1 MNDLD
6 DRREEL
12 RDKLEKSRQ
21 SLTVQPVPETDPPEG
36 FVALAME
43 YPFAAIAG
51 GLAIGVLAGTLLPRG
66 VGRSFARGA
75 VSAVMLAGKVGREY
89 GMQTLETVGEVG
101 RDGRLKLAELGSA
114 AAAQGKRAARS
125 TETQSRKGRELGYRL
140 VGEAIKFA
148 STLRH

>member
-1 MNDLD
+1 MNDPD

-12 RDKLEKSRQ
+12 REKLEKSRQ

-36 FVALAME
+36 IVALAME

-75 VSAVMLAGKVGREY
+75 VSAVALAGKVGREY
-89 GMQTLETVGEVG
+89 GMQALETAGEVG

-114 AAAQGKRAARS
+114 AARS
-125 TETQSRKGRELGYRL
+125 TEVQSRKGRELGFKL